1 MTADAAAVGTQPV
14 ATPATAA
21 GQGPSSIYEL
31 FMGIMTIAS
40 LVIMV
45 LILIV
50 RVPEVDAILTGT
62 DTLLCLLFLV
72 DFARSL
78 KRAPDKSAYLFG
90 ARPGRTLPQGVL
102 DLLSSIPS
110 IGFFR
115 FFRVFRLAR
124 VARILRAKGA
134 KTLAK
139 EFLAR
144 RGESAIYIIA
154 LAAMLVLVVGSSL
167 IAFVEP
173 YAEGHNID
181 NGADAFWWAFVT
193 ITTVGYGDRFPVTEG
208 GRVVGM
214 LTMAVGIGIFGVL
227 TSYLSS
233 VFMAPP
239 PPAEPAEGAEMAE
252 TADTTATRPS
262 PTSSVGAIDDVAA
275 QLAAVRAELAD
286 LRRLL
291 EARSSGPVG

>member
-1 MTADAAAVGTQPV
+1 MTADASAI
-14 ATPATAA
+14 ATGRGPATTD
-21 GQGPSSIYEL
+21 GQRSESSIYEL

-45 LILIV
+45 LILVV
-50 RVPEVDAILTGT
+50 RVPEVDAILVST

-72 DFARSL
+72 DFVRSL
-78 KRAPDKSAYLFG
+78 KRAPDKSAYVFG
-90 ARPGRTLPQGVL
+90 AQPGRTLPRGLL
-102 DLLSSIPS
+102 DLLSSIPG
-110 IGFFR
+110 IGVFR

-124 VARILRAKGA
+124 VARILKAKGA
-134 KTLAK
+134 KSLAT

-154 LAAMLVLVVGSSL
+154 LAAMFVLVVGSSM

-173 YAEGHNID
+173 SVDDSNIKT
-181 NGADAFWWAFVT
+181 GADAFWWAFVT
-193 ITTVGYGDRFPVTEG
+193 ITTVGYGDRFPVTEI
-208 GRVVGM
+208 GRFVGM
-214 LTMAVGIGIFGVL
+214 MTMAVGIGIFGVL

-239 PPAEPAEGAEMAE
+239 E
-252 TADTTATRPS
+252 TATDDAGAADPS
-262 PTSSVGAIDDVAA
+262 GDAVAA
-275 QLAAVRAELAD
+275 ELSAVRAELAD

-291 EARSSGPVG
+291 ESRSGDPAT